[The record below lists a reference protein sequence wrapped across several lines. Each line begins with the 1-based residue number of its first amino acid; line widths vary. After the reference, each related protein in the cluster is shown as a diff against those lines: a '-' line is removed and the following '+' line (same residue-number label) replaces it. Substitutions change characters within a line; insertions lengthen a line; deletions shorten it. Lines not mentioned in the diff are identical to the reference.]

1 MIKKLQG
8 ESTDDT
14 NQLLYL
20 ENDPYQSMTV
30 EDLHNS
36 RNVVEEDIQ
45 AIPRSVYLNSSF
57 EHQNLGKMRDM
68 LRKNAFYH
76 PSYKAS
82 VQSKL
87 GKKYYRGIMPQIQPQ
102 GTVSRTKKSSSSTD
116 HLVIKRADIPLEYED
131 SHNVLELMVP
141 QHIKYKNFSF
151 KDVADRMKRKK
162 L

>member
-1 MIKKLQG
+1 MIKKLHG
-8 ESTDDT
+8 DTADET

-45 AIPRSVYLNSSF
+45 AIPRSVYLSSSF

-76 PSYKAS
+76 P
-82 VQSKL
+82 
-87 GKKYYRGIMPQIQPQ
+87 
-102 GTVSRTKKSSSSTD
+102 
-116 HLVIKRADIPLEYED
+116 
-131 SHNVLELMVP
+131 
-141 QHIKYKNFSF
+141 
-151 KDVADRMKRKK
+151 
-162 L
+162 